1 MAKLFR
7 LKVNTPNGIFFEDDI
22 FQIELKTANGY
33 IGILADHAP
42 VIGAIVPSVCYIRD
56 NRNNR
61 LPAVI
66 NNGIFKMDGKTINVI
81 TDFFDFTKN
90 INDSVFKMREEQIQ
104 SAISKKSTSESQTFE
119 KIKLKLQSE
128 LDKLKELSKK

>member
-1 MAKLFR
+1 MPKQFH
-7 LKVNTPNGIFFEDDI
+7 LKVNTPSGIFFEDDI
-22 FQIELKTANGY
+22 FQIELRTTSGY

-42 VIGAIVPSVCYIRD
+42 IIGGIVPSICYIRD
-56 NRNNR
+56 NKGNR

-90 INDSVFKMREEQIQ
+90 INDSVFKLREQQIQ
-104 SAISKKSTSESQTFE
+104 SAINNKNLTDAQAYE
-119 KIKLKLQSE
+119 KVKIKLQSE
-128 LDKLKELSKK
+128 LNKLKELSKK

>member
-1 MAKLFR
+1 MPKQFH

-33 IGILADHAP
+33 IGILAEHAP
-42 VIGAIVPSVCYIRD
+42 IIGAIVPSICYIRD
-56 NRNNR
+56 IKGNR

-81 TDFFDFTKN
+81 TDFFDFTKD
-90 INDSVFKMREEQIQ
+90 INDSVFNKREEQIKK
-104 SAISKKSTSESQTFE
+104 AISNKNMSDSQAFE

-128 LDKLKELSKK
+128 LDKLKHLSKR

>member
-1 MAKLFR
+1 MAKLFK

-22 FQIELKTANGY
+22 FQIELRTNNGY
-33 IGILADHAP
+33 IGILAEHAP
-42 VIGAIVPSVCYIRD
+42 IIGAIVPSVCYIRD
-56 NRNNR
+56 SKNNR

-81 TDFFDFTKN
+81 TDFFDFTEN
-90 INDSVFKMREEQIQ
+90 INDSVFKRREEQIKN
-104 SAISKKSTSESQTFE
+104 AISNKNITDSQTFE